1 MLNSKRRR
9 LEDSPETASSTSN
22 PRYISDP
29 TTSHGVSGSKYQ
41 ETHQLF
47 GSKIHQLQTSKL
59 IMDKFVSRL
68 DALASSIQVVAFHVN
83 PFSLF
88 WQTNLQ
94 PFYLLAKAM
103 EKKCNLNCCCYPHG
117 VQLSPYDYPLDCLQT
132 AIQDKDG
139 PSHLLICKAIL
150 GKLEVVTP
158 GSGLFQLSSED
169 LDSGVDNLLSPR
181 KYIIW
186 SRHLNTHFFPIVIV
200 SFRASPYSEMVEN
213 CPTLSTK
220 VDLRIF
226 IDEMVTRLSNILLP
240 RAMEP
245 DNSTLQRLSRRED
258 HCACIFKASKRS
270 SKKQCVY

>member
-41 ETHQLF
+41 EIHQLF
-47 GSKIHQLQTSKL
+47 GSQIHQLQTSKL
-59 IMDKFVSRL
+59 TMDKFVSRL
-68 DALASSIQVVAFHVN
+68 DALASSIQVVAFHAN

-88 WQTNLQ
+88 RQTNLQ

-103 EKKCNLNCCCYPHG
+103 EKKMQSEFYPHG

-139 PSHLLICKAIL
+139 LSHLLICKAIL

-158 GSGLFQLSSED
+158 GSGQFQPSSED

-181 KYIIW
+181 KYIVW

-200 SFRASPYSEMVEN
+200 SFRASPYSEM
-213 CPTLSTK
+213 

-258 HCACIFKASKRS
+258 HCACIFKASERS